1 MISAFL
7 SASGLLLW
15 AFIILVLVAEI
26 WATEKENLWAASVI
40 AVAALV
46 ALVLFSDIP
55 FLAWALDNKLLLAA
69 AVPAYFL
76 IGTGWA
82 TWKWRGLVAN
92 AVERFDETRSHLHS
106 TWNNNYVGARAD
118 GTVSKKWE
126 EYLLESGYPPVAS
139 SNKERI
145 TSWIAFW
152 PPSVLWW
159 LLTYPRRAA
168 VAIYRRLATMLD
180 RQAASAFEGKL

>member
-1 MISAFL
+1 MINAFL

-15 AFIILVLVAEI
+15 AFILLVLIAEV
-26 WATEKENLWAASVI
+26 WATEKENLWASSVI
-40 AVAALV
+40 AIVALV

-55 FLAWALDNKLLLAA
+55 LLAWVLDNKLLLAA
-69 AVPAYFL
+69 AVPAYFVA
-76 IGTGWA
+76 GTGWA
-82 TWKWRGLVAN
+82 IWKWRGLVAG
-92 AVERFDETRSHLHS
+92 AVERFEELKSQLRS
-106 TWNNNYVGARAD
+106 TWNGNYVSAD
-118 GTVSKKWE
+118 GSIRKPWE
-126 EYLLESGYPPVAS
+126 EFLREKGYPPVAS
-139 SNKERI
+139 GNKERI

-180 RQAASAFEGKL
+180 RQAASAFEGRL